1 MRPVIRNG
9 SCTSN
14 AMISA
19 GSRRQRDVTRQDEG
33 PSGKQLHA
41 PLRMAASWGLYP
53 FLVAEIAKVAAAA
66 GIASAARIIPRS
78 QQS

>member
-33 PSGKQLHA
+33 PSGKQPHA
-41 PLRMAASWGLYP
+41 PLRMARALTGQRP
-53 FLVAEIAKVAAAA
+53 GF
-66 GIASAARIIPRS
+66 AR
-78 QQS
+78 QVK